1 MEKLIKYPNG
11 LTVAYKFIPTVR
23 SIAIGVFAKVGSVNE
38 DAKTNG
44 LSHFIEHMTFKGTKN
59 RTAFDI
65 VAESDNIGANMNAF
79 TSKTQTCYYM
89 VCVDSDIEKCADIL
103 SDMYFNSIFPEDE
116 IEREKGV
123 VLEEISMSMDTP
135 DDLCAEL
142 GTMEFYKGHPL
153 ARPILGSR
161 KNVQSFT
168 RDAILDFVK
177 THYTANNTIIS
188 VAGNIS
194 LEKLQEIIEKYFL
207 TNFANL
213 KCKQKK
219 IQQTS
224 GQLSSVKKVK
234 KIEQSHIAFYFPGV
248 SYTHQ
253 YASALKVFNTAFGYG
268 MSSRLFQNIREKLG
282 LAYSVYSYPSFYKE
296 NGNLLIYIGTNS
308 ASVEKATVAVR
319 KEILKVME
327 TGLTEEE
334 FKRSK
339 AQMRSSLVFGQESTS
354 GVMTTLG
361 RHASL
366 TDEYCDFDKLLK
378 DIDAVSLEDINKVVK
393 QIFDF
398 NCVTAS
404 YVGPKCDADLLK
416 LIRG

>member
-1 MEKLIKYPNG
+1 MENLIKYPNG
-11 LTVAYKFIPTVR
+11 LTLAYKFIPTVR

-44 LSHFIEHMTFKGTKN
+44 LSHFIEHMTFKGTKS

-103 SDMYFNSIFPEDE
+103 SDMYFNSIYPEDE
-116 IEREKGV
+116 IDREKGV
-123 VLEEISMSMDTP
+123 VLEEISMSNDTP

-142 GTMEFYKGHPL
+142 GTIEFYKGHPL

-168 RDAILDFVK
+168 RDDIISFVK
-177 THYTANNTIIS
+177 THYTADNTIIS

-194 LEKLQEIIEKYFL
+194 LEKLQEIVDKYFL
-207 TNFANL
+207 NNFNNQ
-213 KCKQKK
+213 KSKHKK
-219 IQQTS
+219 IQHAS
-224 GQLSSVKKVK
+224 GRLASVKKVK
-234 KIEQSHIAFYFPGV
+234 KIEQSHIAFYFPGI

-253 YASALKVFNTAFGYG
+253 YANALKVFNTAFGYG

-296 NGNLLIYIGTNS
+296 NGNLMIYIGTNS
-308 ASVEKATVAVR
+308 ASVEKATLAVR
-319 KEILKVME
+319 EEILRAVE
-327 TGLTEEE
+327 SGLSEEE

-354 GVMTTLG
+354 GIMTTLG

-366 TDEYCDFDKLLK
+366 TGEYCDFDKLLK
-378 DIDAVSLEDINKVVK
+378 QIDDVSMEDINTVIK

-404 YVGPKCDADLLK
+404 YVGPKCDADILK